1 MGMLVEGRWVEG
13 WYDTKS
19 TGGRFVR
26 TASSFRGKVEHP
38 EPGRYRLYVSLACP
52 WAHRTLIVR
61 ALKGLEEAIPV
72 TVVEPFMGAHGW
84 TFAEPEPVFGERTLH
99 DVYAR
104 VSPRVTGHATVPVLL
119 DTVTKTIV
127 NNESSEIL
135 RLLNEA
141 FDPLATRPLP
151 DLHPEALRNEIDAIN
166 ERVYETVN
174 NGVYRAGFATRQEAY
189 DEAVV
194 AVFDTLDALE
204 VRLADGRRFLLGN
217 ALTEADIRLFTTMVR
232 FDAVYH
238 GHFKCNLRRL
248 IDYPH
253 LWRWA
258 RRVYQ
263 LPFVAGTVS
272 FAQIKE
278 HYYRSHTAINPTQI
292 VPRGPMVD
300 WDAPPDLGRAG
311 SP

>member
-26 TASSFRGKVEHP
+26 AESSFRGKVEHP

-72 TVVEPFMGAHGW
+72 TVVEPFMGAQGW
-84 TFAEPEPVFGERTLH
+84 TFAEPEPVFGETTLH

-104 VSPRVTGHATVPVLL
+104 ASPRVTGRATVPVLL

-135 RLLNEA
+135 RILNEA

-151 DLHPEALRNEIDAIN
+151 DLYPAALRSEIDAIN

-174 NGVYRAGFATRQEAY
+174 NGVYRAGFATRQAAY

-204 VRLADGRRFLLGN
+204 ARLADGRRFLLGS

-248 IDYPH
+248 VDYPH

-258 RRVYQ
+258 RCVYQ

-278 HYYRSHTAINPTQI
+278 HYYRSHTTINPTQI
-292 VPRGPMVD
+292 VPRGPVVD
-300 WDAPPDLGRAG
+300 WDAPC
-311 SP
+311 

>member
-1 MGMLVEGRWVEG
+1 M
-13 WYDTKS
+13 
-19 TGGRFVR
+19 
-26 TASSFRGKVEHP
+26 
-38 EPGRYRLYVSLACP
+38 
-52 WAHRTLIVR
+52 
-61 ALKGLEEAIPV
+61 
-72 TVVEPFMGAHGW
+72 
-84 TFAEPEPVFGERTLH
+84 FGERTLH
-99 DVYAR
+99 DVYTRA
-104 VSPRVTGHATVPVLL
+104 SPRVTGRATVPVLL

-135 RLLNEA
+135 RILNEA

-151 DLHPEALRNEIDAIN
+151 DLYPGALRDEIDAVN

-174 NGVYRAGFATRQEAY
+174 NGVYRAGFATHQEAY

-204 VRLADGRRFLLGN
+204 ARLADGRQFLFGDT
-217 ALTEADIRLFTTMVR
+217 LTEADIRLFTTMVR

-248 IDYPH
+248 VDYPH

-258 RRVYQ
+258 RGVYQ

-278 HYYRSHTAINPTQI
+278 HYYRSHTTINPTQI
-292 VPRGPMVD
+292 VPRGPIVD
-300 WDAPPDLGRAG
+300 WDAPPDLGCDR
-311 SP
+311 P